1 MNAILAT
8 PHQTNNLTFTDT
20 QLISKIV
27 DVFYPKMLDDYR
39 VNRFFRGRPPEEQT
53 QPLKFFLNA
62 ALSGAKQPNYQLR
75 HLLNDYFT
83 AAFARTNEKPSL
95 VNGQDFGFLLEAIGG
110 REIRPITLVCECHS
124 FLMKMLPD
132 DFHYDVVMEHLAE
145 TLKELHITGE
155 QAALLMAIGES
166 GRDGLMGR
174 AEELP
179 KDYE

>member
-1 MNAILAT
+1 MSAIQVQV
-8 PHQTNNLTFTDT
+8 HQANNIIFTDT

-27 DVFYPKMLDDYR
+27 DVFYPKMLEDYR
-39 VNRFFRGRPPEEQT
+39 VNRFFRGKTPEEQT
-53 QPLKFFLNA
+53 KTLKLFLNA

-83 AAFARTNEKPSL
+83 AAFARTNEKPS
-95 VNGQDFGFLLEAIGG
+95 VVSGNDFGFLLEVIRG
-110 REIRPITLVCECHS
+110 RDIRPITFACECHS

-132 DFHYDVVMEHLAE
+132 DSHYDVVMEHLAE

-155 QAALLMAIGES
+155 QAALIMAIGES
-166 GRDGLMGR
+166 GRDGLLGR
-174 AEELP
+174 ADELP